1 MRSLLKFFSL
11 TYVVSWIFFAAAAA
25 ISGWTA
31 APTSGLATIRALL
44 FLLGTIAP
52 ALVALA
58 LTAQADGRVGTLAL
72 LRRIFQWEVDARWYV
87 FALGFMALIK
97 VAVALVHRLA
107 IGAWPAFGQTPFF
120 IMAVP
125 LSSRRQCKQAK
136 KLAGV
141 GMRCHA

>member
-31 APTSGLATIRALL
+31 APPSGLAAIRGLL

-58 LTAQADGRVGTLAL
+58 LTARVDGSVGTLAL
-72 LRRIFQWEVDARWYV
+72 LRRIFHWEVGARWYV
-87 FALGFMALIK
+87 FALGYLALIK
-97 VAVALVHRLA
+97 LGLPLLHRVAT
-107 IGAWPAFGQTPFF
+107 GASPPSRPTPRF
-120 IMAVP
+120 IMADSP
-125 LSSRRQCKQAK
+125 CLSSPA
-136 KLAGV
+136 
-141 GMRCHA
+141 